1 MTKIKQWRKGIVQ
14 SDLQPLTRLVLLTIS
29 NHLDATSVNCT
40 LRSQTIVM
48 ETSMSRT
55 SVVKHLNLAEAMG
68 WLVKSQHSTCSR
80 DGYEFNARLPTNDD
94 VVKIAEPVKPIRVAE
109 PVLAEEPI
117 PQPPEGAVVSKRE
130 KNGWKWGTSAD
141 LKVAEYIYG
150 CIKRIDS
157 RARQPNYAVWSNDV
171 RLMRSNDER
180 TPREIC
186 EVFKWANEDKFWQS
200 NILSPS
206 KLRDKYT
213 ALKTKMGSELPTG
226 NRLRKTKGN
235 PSGVVL

>member
-29 NHLDATSVNCT
+29 NHLDPTSVSCT
-40 LRSQTIVM
+40 LKAQTIVM

-55 SVVKHLNLAEAMG
+55 SVVKHIRLAEAFG
-68 WLVKSQHSTCSR
+68 WLVKSQHSTCTR
-80 DGYEFNARLPTNDD
+80 DGYEFNAKLPTKD
-94 VVKIAEPVKPIRVAE
+94 VVKITEPIKVVEPVVADKPVPKA
-109 PVLAEEPI
+109 PKD
-117 PQPPEGAVVSKRE
+117 AVVSKRE

-141 LKVAEYIYG
+141 LKVAEYIFG

-171 RLMRSNDER
+171 RLMRSNDQR

-186 EVFKWANEDKFWQS
+186 EVFKWANEDQFWQS

-206 KLRDKYT
+206 KLREKYT
-213 ALKTKMGSELPTG
+213 ALKTKMGSEMPPA
-226 NRLRKTKGN
+226 RLRKTKGN

>member
-1 MTKIKQWRKGIVQ
+1 
-14 SDLQPLTRLVLLTIS
+14 
-29 NHLDATSVNCT
+29 
-40 LRSQTIVM
+40 
-48 ETSMSRT
+48 MSRT
-55 SVVKHLNLAEAMG
+55 SVVKHLNLAEACG
-68 WLVKSQHSTCSR
+68 WLVKSKHSMCSR
-80 DGYEFNARLPTNDD
+80 NGYEFNAKIPDID
-94 VVKIAEPVKPIRVAE
+94 VVKITEPIKPIKPIKVVEPVV
-109 PVLAEEPI
+109 VEEPI
-117 PQPPEGAVVSKRE
+117 PQPPKGAVVSKRE

-141 LKVAEYIYG
+141 LKVAEYIFG

-186 EVFKWANEDKFWQS
+186 EVFKWANEDQFWQS

-206 KLRDKYT
+206 KLREKYT

>member
-1 MTKIKQWRKGIVQ
+1 
-14 SDLQPLTRLVLLTIS
+14 
-29 NHLDATSVNCT
+29 
-40 LRSQTIVM
+40 
-48 ETSMSRT
+48 MSRT
-55 SVVKHLNLAEAMG
+55 SVVKHIRLAEALG

-80 DGYEFNARLPTNDD
+80 DGYEFNAKLPTKD
-94 VVKIAEPVKPIRVAE
+94 VVKITEPIKVVEPVVADKPVPKA
-109 PVLAEEPI
+109 PKD
-117 PQPPEGAVVSKRE
+117 AVVSKRE
-130 KNGWKWGTSAD
+130 KSGWKWGTSAD
-141 LKVAEYIYG
+141 LKVAEYIFG